1 MKNRSDNI
9 VPSFLHH
16 PPTKGLNLSFLPVIN
31 PKIAQNLLSPDIV
44 MWQLWPLNK
53 MNFPEVKKINVLHT
67 CKYSMQPRVTALRA
81 VTKQMWQEELQQ
93 EYRLTGA
100 I

>member
-1 MKNRSDNI
+1 MQNHSDII

-16 PPTKGLNLSFLPVIN
+16 PPSKGLNLSFLPVIN
-31 PKIAQNLLSPDIV
+31 PTLTQNVLSPDVV

-53 MNFPEVKKINVLHT
+53 MNFPEVKKKVNVFHT

-81 VTKQMWQEELQQ
+81 VTKQM
-93 EYRLTGA
+93 
-100 I
+100 